1 MEDNQDEYAEQSF
14 SSSPYE
20 MGDIFGDPQVLPHV
34 GDEYQAEIP
43 PLIAECDLL
52 QLINTSRNSDF
63 MLNIHQPFLLGLP
76 LPLMWSHAGVE
87 SINGTVEFE
96 NSEESQITSNNESPE
111 HKVEP
116 LDTISGYG
124 KNIGIHSNIQQ
135 AAGSDKME
143 VDSVLLPESAIK
155 MDLLERGFCPLPGLL
170 GESWT
175 DVEHDSFLLGLY
187 IFGKNLVAVK
197 KFVSSKKMGDILSF
211 YYGKFYRSDGYYRWS
226 ECRKLRSR
234 QSIHGR
240 KIFTGWRQQ
249 ELLSRLFSHVSQ
261 KCQGVL
267 LEVSRAF
274 TEGKISFAEYV
285 FTLKGAVGINMLIEA
300 VGIGKGKHDLTGT
313 AMEPI
318 KPNHTISVRPE
329 IPIGKACSSLTSADI
344 IKFLT
349 GNFRLSKARSSDL
362 FWEAVWPRLLTKGW
376 HSEQPK
382 DNGFSGSK
390 HSLVFL
396 IPGVKKFSRR
406 RLVKANASQHKEEC
420 GWDPSLK
427 EDQDDVSS
435 KQRRCYLQP
444 RTPNYNRHVQKFT
457 VVDTSL
463 AHGAEQPKVREL
475 RSLPVETT
483 SVSTSSSLSSETEED
498 TSEDSQEESEEINT
512 SNPADDVTEKR
523 ICVDSSYCTS
533 SLLNSGTHSNPDPS
547 TAAVEI
553 SLINDN
559 EERKTL
565 KYQFSRKVKS
575 GCSKYLVPITK
586 QQDTIACDPGQSNW
600 STKNMSTDKNLNIED
615 ESHYISKSP
624 DACEDRI
631 FQVGPP
637 QISPFPSSL
646 AKDRPT
652 ESNEGIVG
660 ENFLGREASPEKPQS
675 LKLIDLNFPHVSPD
689 FAAEEHIMTDVEQ
702 NNDSSSFLSGTGQQ
716 PESFKICDNGV
727 DPRQQP
733 LVNNRRQ
740 STRNR
745 PLTTKALE
753 ALELGFFNTKKKRKG
768 AGIPE
773 SNSISMPSRR
783 VRGRV
788 SFKATS
794 KEGAVNEVADSR
806 TGDISDGFHNN
817 TDMVNFS
824 QV

>member
-76 LPLMWSHAGVE
+76 LLLMWSHAGVE

-96 NSEESQITSNNESPE
+96 NSEESQITTNNESPE

-175 DVEHDSFLLGLY
+175 DVEHDSF
-187 IFGKNLVAVK
+187 FLVVRVPKAK
-197 KFVSSKKMGDILSF
+197 KQTKYPWTKDI
-211 YYGKFYRSDGYYRWS
+211 YRV
-226 ECRKLRSR
+226 EA
-234 QSIHGR
+234 
-240 KIFTGWRQQ
+240 TGTIITI
-249 ELLSRLFSHVSQ
+249 FSHVSQ

-406 RLVKANASQHKEEC
+406 RLVKGNHYFDSVSDVLNKVASEPGLLDLETETANASQHKEEC

-533 SLLNSGTHSNPDPS
+533 GLLNSGTHSNPDPS

-637 QISPFPSSL
+637 QILPFPSSL